1 MVEKLGTACHEIARS
16 CIASRVRRLSRIIT
30 SVYDE
35 VLRPL
40 GITLNQLNI
49 LVFLSHKENSS
60 LSQIAEDLKLEIS
73 TASRNL
79 NRLRKSGAIEVQ
91 EGKDARVREFR
102 VSKKGKQ
109 LIVKA
114 FPAWRKAQKKASA
127 ILSKEGRDY
136 FTAQT
141 DI

>member
-1 MVEKLGTACHEIARS
+1 MHENIKTACHEIARL
-16 CIASRVRRLSRIIT
+16 CIASRIRRLSRVIT

-40 GITLNQLNI
+40 GITLNQLNM

-60 LSQIAEDLKLEIS
+60 LSQIAEGLKLEIS

-79 NRLRKSGAIEVQ
+79 NRLRKLRAIEVQ
-91 EGKDARVREFR
+91 EGKDARVREVR

-109 LIVKA
+109 LIVKSL
-114 FPAWRKAQKKASA
+114 PAWRKAQRKASG
-127 ILSKEGRDY
+127 ILAKEGADY
-136 FTAQT
+136 FIPQT
-141 DI
+141 DH

>member
-1 MVEKLGTACHEIARS
+1 MDESIKPACHEIARF
-16 CIASRVRRLSRIIT
+16 CIASRVRRLSRVIT

-40 GITLNQLNI
+40 GITLNQLNM

-60 LSQIAEDLKLEIS
+60 LSEIAEGLKLEIS

-79 NRLRKSGAIEVQ
+79 NRLRKSGAINVQ

-109 LIVKA
+109 LIVKSL
-114 FPAWRKAQKKASA
+114 PAWRKAQKKASE
-127 ILSKEGRDY
+127 ILAKEGAY
-136 FTAQT
+136 NFITQSK
-141 DI
+141 